1 MTILKQIKTQIN
13 RLEALLSPMTRNIIE
28 ENNGLSYITFSDE
41 QYSLSIACYLT
52 EGLSNKHLSIEKQ
65 TITINLFNSTSNE
78 IESTKRYNLEEANNK
93 LQQIN
98 DELSKTP
105 FLLHRC
111 HYMSSISIPKI
122 RNMLYGI
129 EYSKEDNEAFLELF
143 KPYLKRHSDSC
154 ENLKEMNKDYESDK
168 SLYFEEFN
176 QKSKENEIKELK
188 AKLEKMETAEANLV
202 QDLED
207 KYSIKAQ
214 EQNIEIKSKNHKDLI
229 DRYFFKASEIIRDNS
244 FNINFKSIE
253 QLLNFKSKN

>member
-1 MTILKQIKTQIN
+1 MTILKQLKTQIN
-13 RLEALLSPMTRNIIE
+13 RLEALLSPMKRNVIE
-28 ENNGLSYITFSDE
+28 ENNDVIHITFSDT
-41 QYSLSIACYLT
+41 QHSLSIVCYLT
-52 EGLSNKHLSIEKQ
+52 DGLNNKKLPVEEQ

-78 IESTKRYNLEEANNK
+78 TESTKHYNLEDANNK

-98 DELSKTP
+98 DELSRTP

-129 EYSKEDNEAFLELF
+129 EYSKDDNEAFLELF
-143 KPYLKRHSDSC
+143 KPYIKRHSASC
-154 ENLKEMNKDYESDK
+154 ENLKEMKKDCKSDK

-176 QKSKENEIKELK
+176 EKSKKHEIKELK
-188 AKLEKMETAEANLV
+188 AKLEKMETAEAKLV

-207 KYSIKAQ
+207 KYAIKVQ
-214 EQNIEIKSKNHKDLI
+214 EQDIVIKSKNHKHLI

-253 QLLNFKSKN
+253 DLLD

>member
-1 MTILKQIKTQIN
+1 MTILKQLKTQIN
-13 RLEALLSPMTRNIIE
+13 RLEALLSPMKRNVIE
-28 ENNGLSYITFSDE
+28 ENNNVIHITFSDT
-41 QYSLSIACYLT
+41 QHSLSIVCYLT
-52 EGLSNKHLSIEKQ
+52 DGLNNKKLPVEEQ

-78 IESTKRYNLEEANNK
+78 TESTKHYNLEDANNK

-98 DELSKTP
+98 DELSRTP

-143 KPYLKRHSDSC
+143 KPYIKRHSASC
-154 ENLKEMNKDYESDK
+154 ENLKEMKKDCKSDK

-176 QKSKENEIKELK
+176 EKSKEHEIKELK
-188 AKLEKMETAEANLV
+188 AKLEKMEKAEAKLV

-207 KYSIKAQ
+207 KYSIKVQ
-214 EQNIEIKSKNHKDLI
+214 EQDIVIKSKNHKHLI

-253 QLLNFKSKN
+253 DLLD